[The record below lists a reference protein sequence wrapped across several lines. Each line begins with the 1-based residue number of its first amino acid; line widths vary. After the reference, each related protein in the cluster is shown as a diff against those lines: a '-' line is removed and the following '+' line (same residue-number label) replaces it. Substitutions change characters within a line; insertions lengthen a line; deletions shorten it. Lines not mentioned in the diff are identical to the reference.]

1 LGDEITTNRSQN
13 RSNNLY
19 HEYGTRLLGTTGHRC
34 SYCHLRAEISSKEPT
49 SILSGNWKFTAQLRE
64 SRSGEL
70 EFWLY
75 RYLTAPPPHSD
86 DMLSEVEEL
95 PPAVAVTC
103 LFNWGSFA
111 ATTLNSASNGAGH
124 SVTSSLIFAIF
135 GWQN

>member
-1 LGDEITTNRSQN
+1 ML
-13 RSNNLY
+13 
-19 HEYGTRLLGTTGHRC
+19 TRNYRTLLLLLSFAGGG
-34 SYCHLRAEISSKEPT
+34 SSEEPT
-49 SILSGNWKFTAQLRE
+49 SIFAGIWKFTTQLRE

-75 RYLTAPPPHSD
+75 RYLTAVAPYSD
-86 DMLSEVEEL
+86 DILSEVEEL

>member
-1 LGDEITTNRSQN
+1 MKSPPTVLKIDPTTYTTNMAHAYSELPGIVAALSFAGGDKLER
-13 RSNNLY
+13 
-19 HEYGTRLLGTTGHRC
+19 T
-34 SYCHLRAEISSKEPT
+34 T